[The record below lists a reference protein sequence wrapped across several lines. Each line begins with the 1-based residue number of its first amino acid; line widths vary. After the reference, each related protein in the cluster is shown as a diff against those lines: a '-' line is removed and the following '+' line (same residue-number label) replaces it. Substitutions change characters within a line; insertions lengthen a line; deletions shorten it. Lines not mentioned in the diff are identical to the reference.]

1 MSQANQPPA
10 APARKLRLKYEEYS
24 ARYANQTILS
34 GSADEVMLDFSSG
47 PVPDAATG
55 ESIVPVHTRIA
66 MTPAGARRLLA
77 ALQQT
82 LKRIETAGTQ
92 ATAAQR
98 ASLPP
103 VKGPVKS

>member
-1 MSQANQPPA
+1 MSKSTSETSVQP
-10 APARKLRLKYEEYS
+10 RKLRLKYEEYS

-55 ESIVPVHTRIA
+55 ESVVPVHTRIA

-82 LKRIETAGTQ
+82 LKRIEAAGTQ
-92 ATAAQR
+92 ATVSQR

-103 VKGPVKS
+103 VKGPAKS

>member
-1 MSQANQPPA
+1 MSQPNPA
-10 APARKLRLKYEEYS
+10 SAPQARKLRIKYEET
-24 ARYANQTILS
+24 AAKYANQTILS
-34 GSADEVMLDFSSG
+34 GSTDEVFLDFSSG

-66 MTPAGARRLLA
+66 MSHSGARRLLA

-82 LKRIETAGTQ
+82 LKRIEATNTQ
-92 ATAAQR
+92 ATSAQR

-103 VKGPVKS
+103 VKG

>member
-1 MSQANQPPA
+1 MSQSTQAAGAQP
-10 APARKLRLKYEEYS
+10 RKLRLKYEEYT

-34 GSADEVMLDFSSG
+34 GSTDEVLLDFSSG

-55 ESIVPVHTRIA
+55 ESVVPVHTRIA
-66 MTPAGARRLLA
+66 MSPAGARRLLA

-82 LKRIETAGTQ
+82 LKRIEATGAQ

-98 ASLPP
+98 AALPS
-103 VKGPVKS
+103 VKGPAKA

>member
-1 MSQANQPPA
+1 MSQAQPA
-10 APARKLRLKYEEYS
+10 SAPQARKLRLKYEEYS

-34 GSADEVMLDFSSG
+34 GSADEVLLDFSSG

-55 ESIVPVHTRIA
+55 ESVVPVHTRIA

-82 LKRIETAGTQ
+82 LKRIESAGTQ
-92 ATAAQR
+92 ATVSQR

-103 VKGPVKS
+103 VKGSAKG